1 MLFFRSRSRF
11 RVLGGPFSCGLP
23 LGLGLGR
30 PGFPFLRGL
39 LDKLGFSALC
49 RRSGGQHRFKLG
61 IGQRRL
67 YRYHRGIGL
76 RQDLDTLRRLK
87 VSHVER
93 LVDLERGD
101 IDLDGTRDL
110 VRETLHFNL
119 AQPVLENT
127 ALLHARGSPGNVQGD
142 GHPHF
147 FVQRDLHEVDV
158 EKPSGYG
165 IELIVFDQSHLV
177 GPFFCP
183 LKLEADEGMLAALGV
198 QYLRHLLAA
207 HRDRERLPDPVEDR
221 GDHLAPAQTAGHSF
235 SRSFP
240 HLGCYRYLFH
250 FSSNTILMKRYREP
264 LINTDS
270 FTAMSH
276 ELSAMSRPYITQ
288 TAS

>member
-11 RVLGGPFSCGLP
+11 RVLGGLFSCGLP
-23 LGLGLGR
+23 LGLAFGFGLGR
-30 PGFPFLRGL
+30 RCFAFLRGL

-110 VRETLHFNL
+110 VRETLHFDL

-127 ALLHARGSPGNVQGD
+127 ALLHARGSP
-142 GHPHF
+142 
-147 FVQRDLHEVDV
+147 
-158 EKPSGYG
+158 GYG